1 MKMKDFKS
9 FLTYTKL
16 RRLRLAGRMTMK
28 LSTVNLQKLA
38 NPTHQLV
45 SRRPQTMYLREI
57 VTVQMKKCLLQVSY
71 FRLVV
76 NLLINIALTF
86 CSFEKELE

>member
-38 NPTHQLV
+38 NATHQLV

-86 CSFEKELE
+86 CSFEKEVQ